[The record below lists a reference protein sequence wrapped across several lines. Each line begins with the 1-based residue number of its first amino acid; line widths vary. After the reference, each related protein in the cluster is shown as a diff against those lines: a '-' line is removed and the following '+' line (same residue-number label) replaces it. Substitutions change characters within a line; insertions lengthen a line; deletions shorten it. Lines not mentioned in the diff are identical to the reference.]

1 MDSKA
6 KGPLRLRRM
15 HLAGMFLSGLFVF
28 VWACGSASP
37 AASAEREPTHTP
49 IPTNTPVPAVAEQVG
64 DCEIGSGAEC
74 PGADFSGQD
83 LGEIDQTMHGSEG
96 RDAADFS
103 EANLRGANFSDAS
116 LTGVDFTGADLRDAN
131 LRGASLKRS
140 FLYKADLSGADLT
153 DATLEQADLEDTLFE
168 GAVFCNTKMYDG
180 TKNNSDCP

>member
-1 MDSKA
+1 MDGKA
-6 KGPLRLRRM
+6 KGLLRLGRV
-15 HLAGMFLSGLFVF
+15 HLAGMFLLGVFVF
-28 VWACGSASP
+28 VLACGSASP
-37 AASAEREPTHTP
+37 AAGPEQDPTHTP
-49 IPTNTPVPAVAEQVG
+49 IPTNTPVPEVAEQVG

-83 LGEIDQTMHGSEG
+83 LGEVDKTMHGSEG

-103 EANLRGANFSDAS
+103 EANLMGANFSDAS
-116 LTGVDFTGADLRDAN
+116 LIGVDFTGADLRDAN

-168 GAVFCNTKMYDG
+168 GTIFCNTKMYDG

>member
-1 MDSKA
+1 MDGKA
-6 KGPLRLRRM
+6 KGPFRLGRI
-15 HLAGMFLSGLFVF
+15 HLASLLVVAVIVLAGG
-28 VWACGSASP
+28 CGSASP
-37 AASAEREPTHTP
+37 ASSPEQEPTHTP

-64 DCEIGSGAEC
+64 DCQVGSGAEC

-83 LGEIDQTMHGSEG
+83 LGEVDKTMHGSEG

-103 EANLRGANFSDAS
+103 EANLRGANFSNAS
-116 LTGVDFTGADLRDAN
+116 LIGVDFTGADLRDAD

-168 GAVFCNTKMYDG
+168 GAIFCNTKMYDG

>member
-1 MDSKA
+1 MDGKA
-6 KGPLRLRRM
+6 KGPFRLGRI
-15 HLAGMFLSGLFVF
+15 HLAGLLLAGVIVL
-28 VWACGSASP
+28 AGGCGSASP
-37 AASAEREPTHTP
+37 ASSPEQEPTHTP

-64 DCEIGSGAEC
+64 DCEVGSGAEC

-83 LGEIDQTMHGSEG
+83 LGEVDKTMHGSEG

-103 EANLRGANFSDAS
+103 EANLRGADFSNAS
-116 LTGVDFTGADLRDAN
+116 LIGVDFTGADLRDAD

-168 GAVFCNTKMYDG
+168 GAIFCNTKMYDG

>member
-1 MDSKA
+1 MDGKA
-6 KGPLRLRRM
+6 KRPLRLGRL
-15 HLAGMFLSGLFVF
+15 HLAGMFLLGAFVF

-37 AASAEREPTHTP
+37 AAGPELEATHTP
-49 IPTNTPVPAVAEQVG
+49 IPTNTPVPEVAEQVG

-74 PGADFSGQD
+74 PGADFSGED

-103 EANLRGANFSDAS
+103 EANLRGANFSDSS
-116 LTGVDFTGADLRDAN
+116 LIGVDFTGADLRDAN
-131 LRGASLKRS
+131 LRGASLQRS

-168 GAVFCNTKMYDG
+168 GAIFCNTKMYDG